1 MAATAR
7 SVKVIPQTINPATR
21 LPDMTIAKRRVAGYA
36 RVSTDSDEQYTS
48 YQAQVDYYTQFIKSN
63 PDWTFVDVY
72 TDEGISGT
80 NTKHRAGFNRMIR
93 DALDG
98 KIDLIVTKSISR
110 FARNTVDTLTNVRTL
125 KEHNVEVYFE
135 KENIYTFDT
144 KGEVLITIMSSL
156 AQEESRSISE
166 NVTWGH
172 RKRFSDGKLSLAY
185 SSFLGYEKGPD
196 KDHPLVIVEEQ
207 AAVVRRIYTMFIDGK
222 TPFTIAK
229 TLTDEGIPTPGGKDK
244 WGSAVIESILS
255 NEKYKGSAL
264 LQKKFTVDFLQ
275 HKMKENNGE
284 VPQYYI
290 EHSHD
295 AIISPEDWNLV
306 QLEIA
311 RRKSLG
317 RRYSGNSVF
326 GARLI
331 CEDCGGFFGAKT
343 WNSTSKYKRT
353 IWQCNDKFK
362 DNKPRCTTPH
372 LTEDDIKARFIA
384 AYNCLIPDREN
395 ILDDCRRMMDV
406 LTDTT
411 EIDRKIADLLQ
422 EAEIVTG
429 LTRKL
434 IEENA
439 SKSMDQATFSR
450 KYKAYEDRYNG
461 LKDKVEKLQQES
473 EQRKAQAESISAFM
487 FELHETDE
495 PVTEFDSKLWSSVID
510 SAVVKHSG
518 KLLFRFR
525 NGMEIEG

>member
-1 MAATAR
+1 MTATAR

-21 LPDMTIAKRRVAGYA
+21 MPEATVAKRRVAGYA
-36 RVSTDSDEQYTS
+36 RVSTDSDEQFTS
-48 YQAQVDYYTQFIKSN
+48 YEAQVDYYTQFIKRN
-63 PDWTFVDVY
+63 PDWTFVNVY

-80 NTKHRAGFNRMIR
+80 NTKHRAGFNKMIA
-93 DALDG
+93 DALAG

-135 KENIYTFDT
+135 KENIYTFDS

-172 RKRFSDGKLSLAY
+172 RKRFSDGKVSLGY
-185 SSFLGYEKGPD
+185 SSFLGYAKGPD

-207 AAVVRRIYTMFIDGK
+207 AAVVRRIYSMFIDGK

-229 TLTDEGIPTPGGKDK
+229 TLTEEGIPTPGGKEK
-244 WGSAVIESILS
+244 WGSAVVESILT

-264 LQKKFTVDFLQ
+264 LQKKFTIDFLQ
-275 HKMKENNGE
+275 HKMKANTGE
-284 VPQYYI
+284 VPQYFI

-295 AIISPEDWNLV
+295 AIIPPEDWELV
-306 QLEIA
+306 QLELA

-331 CEDCGGFFGAKT
+331 CEDCGGFYGAKT
-343 WNSTSKYKRT
+343 WNSTNKYKRT
-353 IWQCNDKFK
+353 VWQCNDKFK
-362 DNKPRCTTPH
+362 DKEHRCTTPH
-372 LTEDDIKARFIA
+372 LNEEDVKDRFLN
-384 AYNCLIPDREN
+384 AYNSLMPNRDN
-395 ILDDCRRMMDV
+395 ILDDCRRMMEV

-411 EIDRKIADLLQ
+411 EIDNEIEDLLR
-422 EAEIVTG
+422 EAEVVTG

-439 SKSMDQATFSR
+439 ASAMSQTAFSE
-450 KYKAYEDRYNG
+450 KYKGYEDRYTAI
-461 LKDKVEKLQQES
+461 KDKVEKLREQS
-473 EQRKAQAESISAFM
+473 EQRKAQADSISAFM

-495 PVTEFDSKLWSSVID
+495 PVTEFDSKLWTSVID
-510 SAVVKHSG
+510 SVLVKRNG
-518 KLLFRFR
+518 KLVFKFR

>member
-1 MAATAR
+1 MAVTAR
-7 SVKVIPQTINPATR
+7 SVKIIPQTINPATR
-21 LPDMTIAKRRVAGYA
+21 MPDKGIAKRRVAGYA
-36 RVSTDSDEQYTS
+36 RVSTDSDEQFTS
-48 YQAQVDYYTQFIKSN
+48 YEAQVDYYTQFIKSK
-63 PDWTFVDVY
+63 PDWIFVDVY

-80 NTKHRAGFNRMIR
+80 NTKHRAGFNRMIQ

-110 FARNTVDTLTNVRTL
+110 FARNTVDTLTNVRNL

-135 KENIYTFDT
+135 KENIYTFDS

-172 RKRFSDGKLSLAY
+172 RKRFSDGKVSLGY

-196 KDHPLVIVEEQ
+196 KDHPLAIVEDQ
-207 AAVVRRIYTMFIDGK
+207 AVIVRRIYSMFIDGK

-229 TLTDEGIPTPGGKDK
+229 TLTEEGVPTPGGKSK
-244 WGSAVIESILS
+244 WGSAVVESILT

-295 AIISPEDWNLV
+295 AIIPPEDWELV

-343 WNSTSKYKRT
+343 WNSTNKYKRT
-353 IWQCNDKFK
+353 V
-362 DNKPRCTTPH
+362 H
-372 LTEDDIKARFIA
+372 
-384 AYNCLIPDREN
+384 
-395 ILDDCRRMMDV
+395 
-406 LTDTT
+406 
-411 EIDRKIADLLQ
+411 
-422 EAEIVTG
+422 
-429 LTRKL
+429 
-434 IEENA
+434 
-439 SKSMDQATFSR
+439 
-450 KYKAYEDRYNG
+450 
-461 LKDKVEKLQQES
+461 
-473 EQRKAQAESISAFM
+473 
-487 FELHETDE
+487 
-495 PVTEFDSKLWSSVID
+495 
-510 SAVVKHSG
+510 
-518 KLLFRFR
+518 R
-525 NGMEIEG
+525 N

>member
-1 MAATAR
+1 MSAAR
-7 SVKVIPQTINPATR
+7 SVRVIPQTINPTTRMPDAT
-21 LPDMTIAKRRVAGYA
+21 IGKRSVAGYA
-36 RVSTDSDEQYTS
+36 RVSTGSDEQFTS
-48 YQAQVDYYTQFIKSN
+48 YAAQVDYYTQFIKSK

-80 NTKHRAGFNRMIR
+80 NTKHRAGFNRMIQ

-98 KIDLIVTKSISR
+98 KIDLIITKSISR
-110 FARNTVDTLTNVRTL
+110 FARNTVDTLTNVRML

-135 KENIYTFDT
+135 KENIYTFDN

-166 NVTWGH
+166 NITWGH
-172 RKRFSDGKLSLAY
+172 RKRFSDGKVSLGY

-196 KDHPLVIVEEQ
+196 KGHPLVIVEDQ
-207 AAVVRRIYTMFIDGK
+207 AAIVRRIYTMFIDGK

-229 TLTDEGIPTPGGKDK
+229 TLTSESIPTPRGKAD
-244 WGSAVIESILS
+244 WGPAVVESILT

-295 AIISPEDWNLV
+295 AIIPPEDWELV

-311 RRKSLG
+311 QRKSLG

-362 DNKPRCTTPH
+362 DKGHRCTTPH
-372 LTEDDIKARFIA
+372 LNEDDIRARFITV
-384 AYNCLIPDREN
+384 YNSLIPDREN
-395 ILDDCRRMMDV
+395 ILDDCRRMMEV

-411 EIDRKIADLLQ
+411 EIDNKIADLMQ
-422 EAEIVTG
+422 EAEVVTG

-434 IEENA
+434 IDENA
-439 SKSMDQATFSR
+439 ANAMNQTEFSR
-450 KYKAYEDRYNG
+450 KYKGFEDRYTAIR
-461 LKDKVEKLQQES
+461 DKVEKLRNQS
-473 EQRKAQAESISAFM
+473 EQRKAQADSISAFM
-487 FELHETDE
+487 FEMHETDE
-495 PVTEFDSKLWSSVID
+495 PVTEFDSKLWTSVID
-510 SAVVKHSG
+510 SVVVRHNG
-518 KLLFRFR
+518 ILLFRFR

>member
-1 MAATAR
+1 MD
-7 SVKVIPQTINPATR
+7 I
-21 LPDMTIAKRRVAGYA
+21 
-36 RVSTDSDEQYTS
+36 
-48 YQAQVDYYTQFIKSN
+48 
-63 PDWTFVDVY
+63 Y

-80 NTKHRAGFNRMIR
+80 NTKHRVGFNRMIQ

-98 KIDLIVTKSISR
+98 KIDLIITKSISR

-135 KENIYTFDT
+135 KENIYTFDS

-172 RKRFSDGKLSLAY
+172 RKRFSDGKVSLGY

-207 AAVVRRIYTMFIDGK
+207 ATIVRRIYTMFIDGK

-229 TLTDEGIPTPGGKDK
+229 TLTEEGIPTPGGKSN
-244 WGSAVIESILS
+244 WGPAVIESILT

-290 EHSHD
+290 EHYHD
-295 AIISPEDWNLV
+295 AIIPPEDWELV

-326 GARLI
+326 GAR
-331 CEDCGGFFGAKT
+331 
-343 WNSTSKYKRT
+343 
-353 IWQCNDKFK
+353 
-362 DNKPRCTTPH
+362 
-372 LTEDDIKARFIA
+372 FIA
-384 AYNCLIPDREN
+384 AYNSIIPDREN
-395 ILDDCRRMMDV
+395 ILDDCRRMMEV

-411 EIDRKIADLLQ
+411 EIDNKIADLMQ
-422 EAEIVTG
+422 EAEVVTA

-439 SKSMDQATFSR
+439 ANAMDQSEFSR
-450 KYKAYEDRYNG
+450 KYKGYEDRYTAIR
-461 LKDKVEKLQQES
+461 DKVEKLREQS
-473 EQRKAQAESISAFM
+473 EQRKAQADSISAFM
-487 FELHETDE
+487 FEMHETDE
-495 PVTEFDSKLWSSVID
+495 PVTEFDSKLWLSVID
-510 SAVVKHSG
+510 SVVVRHNG
-518 KLLFRFR
+518 ILLFRFR
-525 NGMEIEG
+525 NGMGIEG